1 MYTGMRA
8 QDLTM
13 VKLNTYRRRDYYMKK
28 LVALLLAGLMLIGV
42 LGVSAEAAEPAVGGE
57 IIYGSSTEISG
68 DWAHGAIWTNNAVD
82 NTIRNL
88 MNDYGTIAFDQGGAM
103 VLNKSVTESV
113 EQVENEDGTKT
124 FTVKIYQD
132 LVFNDGTPIN
142 AKHFV
147 ASVLLFAHPTLIA
160 LGSKS
165 TAADFFVGGDTYK
178 SGETPAFKG
187 VRLIDDYTYAL
198 TIVKDYLPYF
208 YDLSYA
214 SLSPLSINMWL
225 GDTYDVKDDGEGAY
239 IVGDMAIATLAF
251 RVADV
256 RFRSEG
262 RVTAGPYN
270 LVSYDK
276 GAKQAVLEIN
286 PNYKGNFEGQKPH
299 VQKLIIV
306 KTEEATQFDALK
318 TGGINLINGLTG
330 GDDVN
335 AALDMVAE
343 GGFQTVNYERNG
355 YGKLMFQ
362 CDFGPTQFKSV
373 RHSIAHLLNRPEF
386 ANTFTGGFGAL
397 VHGPYGL
404 AMWMYK
410 ESEEELNEKLNTYP
424 YSLDDATKL
433 LVEDGWTLDAEGKEW
448 TAGLRYKKVSAEE
461 AGQYE
466 HNVTLADGTVLMP
479 LLIEWASTEAN
490 PVSEL
495 LATMLAQNPDVAT
508 VGMEIRQ
515 SIMTF
520 PELLNWMYRDKTVG
534 EQYGVPKF
542 GMYNL
547 ATNFTP
553 IYDMS
558 FSWTSDPE
566 KVALGYNSNFLFDEQ
581 LDKLSMDMVYGVTS
595 DDVEGYRKLWVDYID
610 LWNELLPEIPLYS
623 NVYYSIFADKLK
635 GYTESSLW
643 DFESSIVY
651 AWIEE

>member
-1 MYTGMRA
+1 
-8 QDLTM
+8 
-13 VKLNTYRRRDYYMKK
+13 MKK
-28 LVALLLAGLMLIGV
+28 LVALLLAGLMLMGV
-42 LGVSAEAAEPAVGGE
+42 LGVAAEAKEPAIGGE

-68 DWAHGAIWTNNAVD
+68 DWAHGAIWTNNASD
-82 NTIRNL
+82 NRIRGL
-88 MNDYGTIAFDQGGAM
+88 MNDYSTISFDQGGAM
-103 VLNKSVTESV
+103 VLNRSVTESV
-113 EQVENEDGTKT
+113 DQKENEDGTKT
-124 FTVKIYQD
+124 FTVKIFKD
-132 LVFNDGTPIN
+132 LVFNDGTPIT
-142 AKHFV
+142 AKNYV

-165 TAADFFVGGDTYK
+165 TAADFFVGGKEFK
-178 SGETPAFKG
+178 SGEKESFAG

-214 SLSPLSINMWL
+214 SLTPLSINMWL

-239 IVGDMAIATLAF
+239 FVGDMSIATLAF

-270 LVSYDK
+270 LVNYDK
-276 GAKQAVLEIN
+276 GARQAVLEIN

-299 VQKLIIV
+299 VQKIIFV
-306 KTEEATQFDALK
+306 KTEQATQFDALK

-330 GDDVN
+330 GEEVN
-335 AALDMVAE
+335 AALDLVAE

-362 CDFGPTQFKSV
+362 CDFGPTQFKAV
-373 RHSIAHLLNRPEF
+373 RHAIAHLLNRPEF

-410 ESEEELNEKLNTYP
+410 DSEQELNEKLNTYP
-424 YSLDDATKL
+424 YSLDDATKM

-448 TAGLRYKKVSAEE
+448 TSGLRYKKVTAEE

-479 LLIEWASTEAN
+479 LVIEWASSEGN

-495 LATMLAQNPDVAT
+495 LATMLAKNPDVAT
-508 VGMEIRQ
+508 AGMEIRQ

-566 KVALGYNSNFLFDEQ
+566 KVALGYNSNFLFDEK
-581 LDKLSMDMVYGVTS
+581 LDKLSMDMVYGVKS
-595 DDVEGYRKLWVDYID
+595 DDSEGYRKLWVDYID

-623 NVYYSIFADKLK
+623 NVYYSVFANKLK

-643 DFESSIVY
+643 DFDSSIVY

>member
-1 MYTGMRA
+1 
-8 QDLTM
+8 
-13 VKLNTYRRRDYYMKK
+13 MKK
-28 LVALLLAGLMLIGV
+28 LVALLLAGLMLMGV
-42 LGVSAEAAEPAVGGE
+42 LGVAAEAKEPAIGGE

-68 DWAHGAIWTNNAVD
+68 DWAHGAIWTNNASD
-82 NTIRNL
+82 NRIRGL
-88 MNDYGTIAFDQGGAM
+88 MNDYSTISFDQGGAM
-103 VLNKSVTESV
+103 VLNRSVTESV
-113 EQVENEDGTKT
+113 DQKENEDGTKT
-124 FTVKIYQD
+124 FTVKIFKD
-132 LVFNDGTPIN
+132 LVFNDGTPIT
-142 AKHFV
+142 AKNYV

-165 TAADFFVGGDTYK
+165 TAADFFVGGKEFK
-178 SGETPAFKG
+178 SGEKESFAG

-214 SLSPLSINMWL
+214 SLTPLSINMWL

-239 IVGDMAIATLAF
+239 FVGDMSIATLAF

-270 LVSYDK
+270 LVNYDK
-276 GAKQAVLEIN
+276 GARQAVLEIN

-299 VQKLIIV
+299 VQKIIFV
-306 KTEEATQFDALK
+306 KTEQATQFDALK

-330 GDDVN
+330 GEDVN
-335 AALDMVAE
+335 AALDLVAE

-362 CDFGPTQFKSV
+362 CDFGPTQFKAV
-373 RHSIAHLLNRPEF
+373 RHAIAHLLNRPEF

-410 ESEEELNEKLNTYP
+410 DSEQELNEKLNTYP
-424 YSLDDATKL
+424 YSLDDATKI

-448 TAGLRYKKVSAEE
+448 TSGLRYKKVTAEE

-479 LLIEWASTEAN
+479 LVIEWASSEGN

-495 LATMLAQNPDVAT
+495 LATMLAKNPDVAT
-508 VGMEIRQ
+508 AGMEIRQ

-566 KVALGYNSNFLFDEQ
+566 KVALGYNSNFLFDEK
-581 LDKLSMDMVYGVTS
+581 LDKLSMDMVYGVKS
-595 DDVEGYRKLWVDYID
+595 DDPEGYRKLWVDYID

-623 NVYYSIFADKLK
+623 NVYYSVFANKLK

-643 DFESSIVY
+643 DFDSSIVY

>member
-1 MYTGMRA
+1 
-8 QDLTM
+8 
-13 VKLNTYRRRDYYMKK
+13 MKK
-28 LVALLLAGLMLIGV
+28 LVALLLAGLMLMGV
-42 LGVSAEAAEPAVGGE
+42 LGVAAEAKEPAIGGE

-68 DWAHGAIWTNNAVD
+68 DWAHGAIWTNNASD
-82 NTIRNL
+82 DRIRGL
-88 MNDYGTIAFDQGGAM
+88 MNDYSTISFDQGGAM
-103 VLNKSVTESV
+103 VLNRSVTESV
-113 EQVENEDGTKT
+113 DQKENEDGTKT
-124 FTVKIYQD
+124 FTVKIFKD
-132 LVFNDGTPIN
+132 LVFNDGTPIT
-142 AKHFV
+142 AKNYV

-165 TAADFFVGGDTYK
+165 TAADFFVGGKEFK
-178 SGETPAFKG
+178 SGEKESFAG

-239 IVGDMAIATLAF
+239 FVGDMSIATLAF

-270 LVSYDK
+270 LVNYDK
-276 GAKQAVLEIN
+276 GARQAVLEIN

-299 VQKLIIV
+299 VQKIIFV
-306 KTEEATQFDALK
+306 KTEQATQFDALK

-330 GDDVN
+330 GEDVN
-335 AALDMVAE
+335 AALDLVAE

-362 CDFGPTQFKSV
+362 CDFGPTQFKAV
-373 RHSIAHLLNRPEF
+373 RHAIAHLLNRPEF

-410 ESEEELNEKLNTYP
+410 DSEQELNEKLNTYP
-424 YSLDDATKL
+424 YSLDDATKM

-448 TAGLRYKKVSAEE
+448 TSGLRYKKVTAEE

-479 LLIEWASTEAN
+479 LVIEWASSEGN

-495 LATMLAQNPDVAT
+495 LATMLAKNPDVAT
-508 VGMEIRQ
+508 AGMEIRQ

-566 KVALGYNSNFLFDEQ
+566 KVALGYNSNFLFDEK
-581 LDKLSMDMVYGVTS
+581 LDKLSMDMVYGVKS
-595 DDVEGYRKLWVDYID
+595 DDSEGYRKLWVDYID

-623 NVYYSIFADKLK
+623 NVYYSVFANKLK

-643 DFESSIVY
+643 DFDSSIVY